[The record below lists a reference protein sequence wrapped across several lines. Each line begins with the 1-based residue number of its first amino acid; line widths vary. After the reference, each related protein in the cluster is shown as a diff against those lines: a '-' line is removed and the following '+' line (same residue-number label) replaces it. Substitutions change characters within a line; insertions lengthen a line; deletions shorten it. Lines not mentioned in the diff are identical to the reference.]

1 MVFKPIIEPKKGTAH
16 FLKVGPL
23 PNVIDITDRDK
34 TQSTRLHEPTSITS
48 HTDPITGNDVLDNTN
63 PFVKDGIMKVYFE
76 SELTRKHYLSTPNN
90 HPVRKLNTEASVN
103 DDRGG

>member
-1 MVFKPIIEPKKGTAH
+1 MLFKPTIEPKKGTAY

-23 PNVIDITDRDK
+23 PNGINITDRDK
-34 TQSTRLHEPTSITS
+34 TQSKRLHEPTSITS
-48 HTDPITGNDVLDNTN
+48 HTDPITGNDVLDETH
-63 PFVKDGIMKVYFE
+63 PFVVDGITKVYFE
-76 SELTRKHYLSTPNN
+76 SELTRKYHLSTPIN